1 MPGTWGIME
10 LPFAVGYNF
19 RERVSLWK
27 VYGKR
32 TWEEIFM
39 SIEDLKELMADIKSK
54 SEERPEMCTEE
65 AMNMIN
71 KKLLSKFNQTDN

>member
-1 MPGTWGIME
+1 
-10 LPFAVGYNF
+10 
-19 RERVSLWK
+19 
-27 VYGKR
+27 
-32 TWEEIFM
+32 M